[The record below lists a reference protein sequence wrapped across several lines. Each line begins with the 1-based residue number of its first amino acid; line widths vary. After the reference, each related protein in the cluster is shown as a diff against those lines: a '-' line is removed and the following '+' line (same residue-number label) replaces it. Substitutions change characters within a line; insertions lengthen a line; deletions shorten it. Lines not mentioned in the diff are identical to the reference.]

1 MKSLN
6 RDYFSCLHFLFLI
19 NVFVNLYYIS
29 IINSYINIVLSVIMP
44 ITNQALYDKITVLE
58 NIINKLSDI
67 ISYQSKNIESLK
79 DENSIII
86 QKVINLENKIDNN
99 SIIQAVKIDS
109 IAPKINNK
117 LINNNILLT
126 TDIEDTIDYSIKS
139 TYLNFLKEKL
149 DITIE

>member
-1 MKSLN
+1 
-6 RDYFSCLHFLFLI
+6 
-19 NVFVNLYYIS
+19 
-29 IINSYINIVLSVIMP
+29 MP
-44 ITNQALYDKITVLE
+44 ITNQALYDNITILE

-86 QKVINLENKIDNN
+86 QKVINLEKKIDNN
-99 SIIQAVKIDS
+99 SIIQSVKIDL

-126 TDIEDTIDYSIKS
+126 TDIEDNIDYSIKS
-139 TYLNFLKEKL
+139 NYVNFLKEKL
-149 DITIE
+149 DIKIEEENIIKVNKI